1 MSEATEQSQDSRGLT
16 LTSRARRIS
25 LSWVLGL
32 AIGVITFLAIG
43 SSLLVGIGAAR
54 RAARDAAA
62 AQLAL
67 GAQEISNSVDVAIE
81 ALAKQIGGSVADPL
95 IRARLAHLSRQDESL
110 GLAESKVT
118 RADLEEANRYFRSV
132 KTPLFTDH
140 ALLLLL
146 DRERQL
152 IYQSGGEVALGEA
165 PDLRAEFLDQM
176 ESEGLAVSLLSQDSA
191 AGRKSLRHLSEP
203 LLLLGRPIVVNEQV
217 LGYVVVADPASPLF
231 EKLAELQGVRIEIQ
245 SADGELQ
252 FGEDFDPEHGIEEQR
267 ELRIAGDFVLGQ
279 LRLSRDLRK
288 SLRPFMMNL
297 YATGIPAA
305 FGVSLLAFAAAV
317 VLARRLSRPIREM
330 RTQVRKVRGGDLQLK
345 LSGSSIHEIQ
355 DLETDLQ
362 NMVDGLRQR
371 DLIKSTFQRYLPP
384 HVIETLLA
392 DPESAELGGRA
403 EDITILFIDLANFT
417 AFSERLAPGELVGRL
432 NEFFESITSALVAEG
447 ATLGS
452 YTGDGLVAFFG
463 APLRQADHAARAV
476 RAAERVI
483 ESAETLFGVW
493 RQAKLHGSDRLG
505 IRIGL
510 NSGEVIVGNVGSQ
523 YRQDYT
529 AIGDNV
535 NLASRLEGANKA
547 YGSKLLLSSATY
559 LAAREHMPDLRAQ
572 RVDRIRVKG
581 RAQALEVFVLSQSWS
596 VDFEREFQSCLEL
609 FDKAAY
615 AEAHRKLVSI
625 ADHPHTRQLIEL
637 WQRRALSFSEQP
649 PPEFDGAF
657 QFEKL

>member
-1 MSEATEQSQDSRGLT
+1 MNKDTLNSIEARALQTQSNV
-16 LTSRARRIS
+16 RRLA

-32 AIGVITFLAIG
+32 AIGLITFLAIG

-54 RAARDAAA
+54 QAARDSAKT
-62 AQLAL
+62 QLAV
-67 GAQEISNSVDVAIE
+67 GAKEVSNSVDLAIE
-81 ALAKQIGGSVADPL
+81 ALAKQIGNSVADPL
-95 IRARLAHLSRQDESL
+95 IRARLAQLSREDESL
-110 GLAESKVT
+110 GLADSRVT
-118 RADLEEANRYFRSV
+118 RADLEQANRYFSSV

-146 DRERQL
+146 DRERQV
-152 IYQSGGEVALGEA
+152 IYQSSGETALGET
-165 PDLRAEFLDQM
+165 PDLRLEFLDQM
-176 ESEGLAVSLLSQDSA
+176 ENDGLAVSLLSRDLA
-191 AGRKSLRHLSEP
+191 AARKSLKHLTEP
-203 LLLLGRPIVVNEQV
+203 LLVLGRPIVVNGQV
-217 LGYVVVADPASPLF
+217 LGFVVVADPATPLF
-231 EKLAELQGVRIEIQ
+231 ERLAELQDVRIVIQ
-245 SADGELQ
+245 SVDGELE
-252 FGEDFDPEHGIEEQR
+252 FGEDFDAQYGIDEVR
-267 ELRIAGDFVLGQ
+267 ELRISGDVLLGK

-297 YATGIPAA
+297 FATGVPAA
-305 FGVSLLAFAAAV
+305 FGVSLLSFAAAV
-317 VLARRLSRPIREM
+317 VLARRLSRPIREI
-330 RTQVRKVRGGDLQLK
+330 RAQVRKVQSGDLQLE

-362 NMVDGLRQR
+362 KMVDGLRQR

-403 EDITILFIDLANFT
+403 ESITILFIDLANFT

-432 NEFFESITSALVAEG
+432 NEFFECITSALVAEG

-463 APLRQADHAARAV
+463 APLRQDDHAARAV
-476 RAAERVI
+476 RAAESVMTN
-483 ESAETLFGVW
+483 AETLFGRW
-493 RQAKLHGSDRLG
+493 RQAQLYGSDRLG
-505 IRIGL
+505 IRIGV

-547 YGSKLLLSSATY
+547 YGTKFLLSSTTY
-559 LAAREHMPDLRAQ
+559 LSAREHLPSLRAQ

-581 RAQALEVFVLSQSWS
+581 RAQALEVYALSHSWS
-596 VDFEREFQSCLEL
+596 FDFEREFQDCLEL

-615 AEAHRKLVSI
+615 AEAHQRLLSLAEHRTADRLV
-625 ADHPHTRQLIEL
+625 EL
-637 WQRRALSFSEQP
+637 WQSRARDFCQAVP
-649 PPEFDGAF
+649 PDFDGAF